1 MPEGMKHYI
10 GTAVV
15 AHNVFI
21 LIVIVTYNL
30 DFYCC
35 VRILAVTPT

>member
-15 AHNVFI
+15 ALGYFI
-21 LIVIVTYNL
+21 LIVIVTYN
-30 DFYCC
+30 F
-35 VRILAVTPT
+35 